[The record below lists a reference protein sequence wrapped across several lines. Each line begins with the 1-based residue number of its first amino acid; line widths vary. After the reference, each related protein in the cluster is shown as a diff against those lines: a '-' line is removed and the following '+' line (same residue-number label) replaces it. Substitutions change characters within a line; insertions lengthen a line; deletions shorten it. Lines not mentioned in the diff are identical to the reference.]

1 MKQYNI
7 KFLRF
12 LILHYI
18 FVFIVFT
25 TYAENFLEPQLSKY
39 QENFVINVFLNI
51 TSDVDVVVFVNLVC
65 ERCKLLIYYSIRI
78 LEVVRE
84 QLTEKL

>member
-39 QENFVINVFLNI
+39 QENFVINVFLN
-51 TSDVDVVVFVNLVC
+51 
-65 ERCKLLIYYSIRI
+65 LLDQSLMLLYFECWYMNDANY
-78 LEVVRE
+78 
-84 QLTEKL
+84 